1 MRHGMPPSRKRY
13 TTLRREGKG
22 SDGDELPQRAASL
35 EASETGLAGAVERGG
50 RVAATMRAMWQRTQ
64 SRALSGNIDRE
75 IIGGI
80 TQVCSSHQLKRK
92 EPYKRAFN
100 RGGVAMTSMLY
111 PTTNPS
117 ASEQMVVSR
126 GNGPYIY
133 DRAGKRYLEGMAGLW
148 CTSLGYGNEEIIEV
162 ATQQMRELS
171 FSHMFGGKTH
181 DSAMQLADKLASM
194 VPVENARVF
203 LGNSGSDANDT
214 VVKLVRYHA
223 SATGRP
229 DRVKIIARDKGYH
242 GVSLASASLTGLPP
256 NHAHFQLPFDALGIV
271 RAGSP
276 HYYRNA
282 NPQESEAEFVARR
295 ANELEAQILA
305 EGPDTIAAMVAEPVS
320 GAGGVLIP
328 PAGYYPAI
336 QAVLDRYGIALWDD
350 EVICGFGRLGK
361 DFGSNAMDMKPDMM
375 VFAKALSSA
384 YVPVS
389 AAVISGEFAEA
400 IEGAAS
406 DMGVFGHG
414 YTYSGHPLGCA
425 VAHKVL
431 EIYERDRIF
440 EHAETVGAYLQSRLQ
455 EFASHPL
462 VGEVSGMGMIGAL
475 ELVANRADKTPFD
488 GMVVGAFC
496 AKA

>member
-1 MRHGMPPSRKRY
+1 
-13 TTLRREGKG
+13 
-22 SDGDELPQRAASL
+22 
-35 EASETGLAGAVERGG
+35 
-50 RVAATMRAMWQRTQ
+50 
-64 SRALSGNIDRE
+64 
-75 IIGGI
+75 
-80 TQVCSSHQLKRK
+80 
-92 EPYKRAFN
+92 
-100 RGGVAMTSMLY
+100 MTSMLY

-117 ASEQMVVSR
+117 ASEQMIVSR
-126 GNGPYIY
+126 GDGPYIY

-194 VPVENARVF
+194 VPIENARVF

-282 NPQESEAEFVARR
+282 NPGESEAEFVARR
-295 ANELEAQILA
+295 ASELEAQILA

-328 PAGYYPAI
+328 PAGYYPTI

-361 DFGSNAMDMKPDMM
+361 DFGANAMDMKPDMM

-475 ELVANRADKTPFD
+475 ELVANRVDKTPFE

-496 AKA
+496 AKAAESAGLIIRPLGGNRVALCPPLIIEREHVDEIIDKLTIALNATLDFATRENLLK